1 MSKFRRIM
9 MASSQYWIC
18 PRCHTTN
25 YNCDLYCK
33 ECKNRRPY

>member
-9 MASSQYWIC
+9 MANPQYWTC
-18 PRCHTTN
+18 LRCGTTN
-25 YNCDLYCK
+25 VGTAMYCK